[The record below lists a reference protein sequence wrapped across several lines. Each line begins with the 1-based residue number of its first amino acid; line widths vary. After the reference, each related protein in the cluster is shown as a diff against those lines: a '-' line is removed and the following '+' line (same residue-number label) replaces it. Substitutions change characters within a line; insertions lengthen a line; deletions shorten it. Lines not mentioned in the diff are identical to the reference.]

1 MAIAS
6 ESDGKKH
13 LMSFPP
19 ERIGHVAVCNDK
31 YMIVW
36 GGYNVSI
43 TYIDTV
49 SHTSSF
55 NVVVLIIYKM
65 CSVLWQLFFDYL
77 VRNMWKLKCQEFI
90 LQDDFNPPY
99 TEKYLP
105 ANEIW
110 IYDTEFKVWLVFL
123 VSCWTFKQKC
133 CPLSLDPTKQML
145 PSYLVNN
152 SIKPMINIQQYQSV
166 IWHCV

>member
-49 SHTSSF
+49 S
-55 NVVVLIIYKM
+55 
-65 CSVLWQLFFDYL
+65 
-77 VRNMWKLKCQEFI
+77 
-90 LQDDFNPPY
+90 
-99 TEKYLP
+99 
-105 ANEIW
+105 
-110 IYDTEFKVWLVFL
+110 
-123 VSCWTFKQKC
+123 
-133 CPLSLDPTKQML
+133 
-145 PSYLVNN
+145 
-152 SIKPMINIQQYQSV
+152 QSV
-166 IWHCV
+166 THRVLTLLS

>member
-55 NVVVLIIYKM
+55 NVVVLIIY
-65 CSVLWQLFFDYL
+65 V
-77 VRNMWKLKCQEFI
+77 KCALSSDNYSLI
-90 LQDDFNPPY
+90 IWS
-99 TEKYLP
+99 
-105 ANEIW
+105 EIC
-110 IYDTEFKVWLVFL
+110 E
-123 VSCWTFKQKC
+123 
-133 CPLSLDPTKQML
+133 
-145 PSYLVNN
+145 N
-152 SIKPMINIQQYQSV
+152 
-166 IWHCV
+166 